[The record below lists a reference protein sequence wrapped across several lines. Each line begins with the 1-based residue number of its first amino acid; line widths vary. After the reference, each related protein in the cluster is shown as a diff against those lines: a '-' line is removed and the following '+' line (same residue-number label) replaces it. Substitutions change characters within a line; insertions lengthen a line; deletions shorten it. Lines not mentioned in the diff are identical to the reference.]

1 MSPLPSPDADAPA
14 GPPARSRLSAAVR
27 TPFAKAR
34 IRRRG
39 LFAEMRQLSRDV
51 DAAVSASVDR
61 RPGAPRVLVVQLKT
75 GAVLAGY
82 SAVFA
87 QALRLRGADV
97 AVLTCG
103 GGQPACEVGWPRR
116 NYPFPC
122 NRCSYFTDTWAKAQ
136 GVRQYRLRDSM
147 PWGANARRAP
157 DEVPAPRPDG
167 VDYVEAT
174 KVSVPRFFLAAE
186 HHGLPLSGNVTRDFA
201 MAAHGVEQAMEPILD
216 EFAPDVVVLYNGLT
230 TSEVVVKEMA
240 EKRGARVVSY
250 TSGFIPGRLIFS
262 QDDPAERMESD
273 AAWAAVGDRPLTE
286 DQFALIN
293 RYLSDR
299 SAGRGTYERYYKA
312 PRDQDLLDELG
323 LAGYERVA
331 TLFTNITWDTGCLDR
346 DVGFESMRA
355 WVIECIDAMRS
366 HPGTALIVR
375 IHPEEDSWGSREL
388 IGEAVGA
395 AFGDLPENVRVILPG
410 QSINSYA
417 LMDSSDVVL
426 TYTSTTGIEA
436 VVRGIPVAVCGQAHY
451 RGKGFTI
458 DVAGLDH
465 LHEVLGGDAAVDER
479 QIELAW
485 RYAFT
490 FFFRMCIPFPA
501 VRETDPGVVDALAS
515 VPTATAEVTP
525 GADPYL
531 DFVCERMLSGGQFL
545 LPEELVAP
553 AAL

>member
-1 MSPLPSPDADAPA
+1 
-14 GPPARSRLSAAVR
+14 
-27 TPFAKAR
+27 
-34 IRRRG
+34 
-39 LFAEMRQLSRDV
+39 
-51 DAAVSASVDR
+51 
-61 RPGAPRVLVVQLKT
+61 
-75 GAVLAGY
+75 
-82 SAVFA
+82 
-87 QALRLRGADV
+87 
-97 AVLTCG
+97 
-103 GGQPACEVGWPRR
+103 
-116 NYPFPC
+116 
-122 NRCSYFTDTWAKAQ
+122 
-136 GVRQYRLRDSM
+136 
-147 PWGANARRAP
+147 
-157 DEVPAPRPDG
+157 
-167 VDYVEAT
+167 
-174 KVSVPRFFLAAE
+174 
-186 HHGLPLSGNVTRDFA
+186 
-201 MAAHGVEQAMEPILD
+201 
-216 EFAPDVVVLYNGLT
+216 
-230 TSEVVVKEMA
+230 
-240 EKRGARVVSY
+240 
-250 TSGFIPGRLIFS
+250 
-262 QDDPAERMESD
+262 
-273 AAWAAVGDRPLTE
+273 
-286 DQFALIN
+286 
-293 RYLSDR
+293 
-299 SAGRGTYERYYKA
+299 
-312 PRDQDLLDELG
+312 
-323 LAGYERVA
+323 
-331 TLFTNITWDTGCLDR
+331 
-346 DVGFESMRA
+346 
-355 WVIECIDAMRS
+355 MRS
-366 HPGTALIVR
+366 YPDTALVVR

-515 VPTATAEVTP
+515 VPTARAEVTP

-553 AAL
+553 AAS